1 MKPLLRLTVHM
12 RCTTA
17 ILAPI
22 LASAVHAQEFSALQA
37 RFNVLTQVGNHIT
50 NANVVESQTQ
60 ISHGYVTEKSTY
72 FFPNHFSSTNFPSIS
87 NIKIDGSAP
96 IFFATHQL
104 VDKGVSTAPFVE
116 LFFRTHNF
124 SGASAI
130 QSAMLSPHNEGTI
143 EELNLLNYAQNWSVT
158 ELNQSRFANASK
170 LEYWL
175 KFTLP
180 NGTVRWDSNDGK
192 NYWVEILPPQ
202 GYVATIQTNGSVL
215 VSKNI
220 TNENSPKSL
229 RILYLL
235 NYHKECR
242 LSGFVSFD
250 TSNTE
255 HIPLAIN
262 AFNFEGE
269 RILVEGVVS
278 VPENAKLAK
287 IHFEPAE
294 YNYACPIKRDPY
306 SAQESYNIP
315 LL

>member
-1 MKPLLRLTVHM
+1 MKPLQRLTVHM

-192 NYWVEILPPQ
+192 NYWVDILPLKDMWQQFKPTVLCLFQ
-202 GYVATIQTNGSVL
+202 KTLQTRTHQKVYAFYIYSIIIKNAGYRGLSLSTQATPSTFLWQ
-215 VSKNI
+215 
-220 TNENSPKSL
+220 
-229 RILYLL
+229 
-235 NYHKECR
+235 
-242 LSGFVSFD
+242 
-250 TSNTE
+250 
-255 HIPLAIN
+255 
-262 AFNFEGE
+262 
-269 RILVEGVVS
+269 
-278 VPENAKLAK
+278 
-287 IHFEPAE
+287 
-294 YNYACPIKRDPY
+294 
-306 SAQESYNIP
+306 
-315 LL
+315 